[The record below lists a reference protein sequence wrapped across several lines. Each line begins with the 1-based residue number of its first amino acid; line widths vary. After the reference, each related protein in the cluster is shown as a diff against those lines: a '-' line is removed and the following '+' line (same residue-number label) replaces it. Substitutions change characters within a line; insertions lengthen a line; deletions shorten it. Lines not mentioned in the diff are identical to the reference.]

1 MTSSTEIHEAIVA
14 AVETFMTTFSRGDAA
29 GMAALYTESGQIL
42 PPNSDFVTGKQALQ
56 AEFQASMDMGI
67 KAIKLETIEAE
78 GYDDTAYEVGRVTL
92 EGEEGQVLDQCKYII
107 IWKQEAGQWKL
118 HRDIFNTSMPA
129 PE

>member
-1 MTSSTEIHEAIVA
+1 M
-14 AVETFMTTFSRGDAA
+14 
-29 GMAALYTESGQIL
+29 
-42 PPNSDFVTGKQALQ
+42 TGKQALQ
-56 AEFQASMDMGI
+56 AVYQASMDMGI
-67 KAIKLETIEAE
+67 KAIKLETVEAE
-78 GYDDTAYEVGRVTL
+78 GYDDTAYEVGRATL